1 MVSLLIIPSRRLA
14 GRAAGR
20 VAGAPLR
27 RRTRMWVGHGFG
39 LGAWRRTEREQ
50 AMAVF
55 TDAEREYLAGQW
67 LARLATA
74 SADGQP
80 DVSAV
85 GFSVDGDTI
94 VSGGLDLT
102 KTVRYRHLQSNP
114 RASLVVDDLCQCRAL
129 AAPRGESPRP
139 CDARGRRGQAT
150 HSDQAGHSVELGH
163 QRGRSQALRWPHR
176 EAPRELNEWPR
187 QEGGAWPLKPSS
199 RPRSASC
206 RPASWKAPGRA
217 PKEPGGRRDARS
229 LHRVTGP

>member
-1 MVSLLIIPSRRLA
+1 M
-14 GRAAGR
+14 
-20 VAGAPLR
+20 
-27 RRTRMWVGHGFG
+27 
-39 LGAWRRTEREQ
+39 EREQ

-114 RASLVVDDLCQCRAL
+114 RASLVVDDLASVEPWRPRGVKVRGRATL
-129 AAPRGESPRP
+129 EDDGGKPRIQIKPDTVWSWGINEGAPRHF
-139 CDARGRRGQAT
+139 AGRI
-150 HSDQAGHSVELGH
+150 E
-163 QRGRSQALRWPHR
+163 
-176 EAPRELNEWPR
+176 
-187 QEGGAWPLKPSS
+187 K
-199 RPRSASC
+199 
-206 RPASWKAPGRA
+206 
-217 PKEPGGRRDARS
+217 RRVS
-229 LHRVTGP
+229 